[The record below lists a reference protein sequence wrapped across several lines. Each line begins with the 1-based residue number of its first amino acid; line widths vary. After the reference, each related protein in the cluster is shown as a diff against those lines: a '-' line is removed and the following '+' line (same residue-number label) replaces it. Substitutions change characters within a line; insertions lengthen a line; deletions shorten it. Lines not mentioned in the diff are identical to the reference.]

1 MTAFSITI
9 NGTTYDT
16 FGDALEAVRGAWGDY
31 CAAAADE
38 RARGDKADYL
48 EWKAANRPDDGEW
61 DGATPEEKALHAE
74 IYAANL
80 EAALAAREP
89 VTAE

>member
-9 NGTTYDT
+9 NGKGYET
-16 FGDALEAVRGAWGDY
+16 FDGAIEAVRDAWGSY
-31 CAAAADE
+31 CAANADA

-48 EWKAANRPDDGEW
+48 AFKAANRPNDDEW
-61 DGATPEEKALHAE
+61 DGATPEEKALYAE
-74 IYAANL
+74 IHAANL

-89 VTAE
+89 VAAE